1 MSPRWQ
7 RLINDA
13 PDDVNGGDDE
23 SSGDSSD
30 DDKED
35 DGWEEDDGDEDA
47 GDDLSATI
55 VPTCSRQSSGQ
66 GGHDNSAQNS
76 FQANPHQSVT
86 RTPTLCY
93 TVPLQIGVPPAN
105 VTDPKRKSQ
114 PLLSSRTQ

>member
-76 FQANPHQSVT
+76 LQANP
-86 RTPTLCY
+86 
-93 TVPLQIGVPPAN
+93 LQIRVPPAI
-105 VTDPKRKSQ
+105 VTDPKRKYQ